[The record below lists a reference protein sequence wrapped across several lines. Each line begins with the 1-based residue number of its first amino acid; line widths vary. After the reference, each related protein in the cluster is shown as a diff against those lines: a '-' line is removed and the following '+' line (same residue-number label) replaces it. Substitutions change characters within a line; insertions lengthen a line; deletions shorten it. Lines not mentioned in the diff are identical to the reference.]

1 MLANYKRGRGDYAGL
16 AGKLNDNAIVTANI
30 YSYQP
35 NDYGLYNMAGNVN
48 EWVFDVYRP
57 LTYYDMEDLN
67 PSVVT
72 ST

>member
-1 MLANYKRGRGDYAGL
+1 
-16 AGKLNDNAIVTANI
+16 
-30 YSYQP
+30 
-35 NDYGLYNMAGNVN
+35 MAGNVN

-57 LTYYDMEDLN
+57 LTYYDMETST